1 METDERI
8 SFLYPLEDA
17 FLKAGHQIF
26 LVGGYVRNRLLG
38 LPISDIDLCGTASPE
53 QAIALANSAG
63 YHTSL
68 RSCELGT
75 VDIQQGEERAE
86 YTPFRIESYAAG
98 GAHRPVNVTFTTD
111 INLDARRRD
120 FTINALYQRIQTQT
134 VVDPLGG
141 LQDLERKRLRA
152 CGITADDT
160 LIDDGLRI
168 LRMIRFCAELGFSP
182 EDDLLF
188 AARVYAQN
196 LLDLSPS
203 RIYGEWQRICLCDL
217 KYPGFSDPVD
227 KAYYAME
234 LLHLSGAL
242 HVLMPALYEAA
253 GVAQNPRYHRYDVF
267 FHSLHSFSSAAADV
281 VLRTAAL
288 LHDIG
293 KPECAKMQGGRMH
306 GHPALGAVLS
316 QPILDVLGLPNKMR
330 REILLLIERHMF
342 DLNGHAKQETV
353 RIRFANWGF
362 DFAHMLIAL
371 RKGDILG
378 SGMETDDRT
387 AQRWEE
393 ILHAMQQEGAIDK
406 MRLLAIDGD
415 AIGKACALAPGK
427 RIGRIKQILFDRCA
441 VKPAMNRA
449 DILLRE
455 AISLNRQLSDTDF
468 LPGAS

>member
-1 METDERI
+1 MQTDERTT
-8 SFLYPLEDA
+8 FLHPLEDA
-17 FLKAGHQIF
+17 FLKAGHQLF
-26 LVGGYVRNRLLG
+26 LVGGYVRNRILG
-38 LPISDIDLCGTASPE
+38 LPISDIDLCGTASPDE
-53 QAIALANSAG
+53 AIALANSAG

-134 VVDPLGG
+134 IVDPLGG
-141 LQDLERKRLRA
+141 LPDLERKRLRA
-152 CGITADDT
+152 CGNTAGET
-160 LIDDGLRI
+160 LMDDGLRI
-168 LRMIRFCAELGFSP
+168 LRMVRFCAELGFSP
-182 EDDLLF
+182 EDDLLG
-188 AARVYAQN
+188 AARTFAQN
-196 LLDLSPS
+196 LSDLSPS

-217 KYPGFSDPVD
+217 KYPDFSSTVD

-234 LLHLSGAL
+234 LLHQSGAL
-242 HVLMPALYEAA
+242 FVLMPTLYEAV
-253 GVAQNPRYHRYDVF
+253 GVAQNPKYHRYDVF
-267 FHSLHSFSSAAADV
+267 FHSLHCFSCTCGDV

-293 KPECAKMQGGRMH
+293 KPACSEKQEGRMH
-306 GHPALGAVLS
+306 GHPAYGAVLS
-316 QPILDVLGLPNKMR
+316 QPILDVLGLPNKMC

-342 DLNGHAKQETV
+342 DLNGNAKRDTI

-362 DFAHMLIAL
+362 GFAQKLIAL
-371 RKGDILG
+371 RKGDVSG
-378 SGMETDDRT
+378 SGMDSNDQT
-387 AQRWEE
+387 AARWEE
-393 ILHAMQQEGAIDK
+393 ILAAMQKEGAIDQ

-415 AIGKACALAPGK
+415 EIGKACQLPPGK

-441 VKPAMNRA
+441 VKPAMNRS

-455 AISLNRQLSDTDF
+455 AISLNRQLSDADD
-468 LPGAS
+468 LSVNP